1 MKRRHRQHSP
11 EETGRDGPGVKKEQS
26 RWIWGWGH
34 LQHWGC
40 CALRGRLGSVLLVLL
55 HFHHPLCLLTSM
67 EEILADSEDEEEEEE
82 ERQRGKEWR
91 KQARQKGQA
100 WLKEGEED
108 EPLNFLDPNVSQRVL
123 GEERSFTCGW
133 GGMDGAGTGVGY
145 TGVWGYDYPREGGP
159 SPGPDAS
166 LCEQP
171 PSQAPSGPEE

>member
-1 MKRRHRQHSP
+1 MKRRHHQHSP
-11 EETGRDGPGVKKEQS
+11 EETGKDGPGVKKEQPC
-26 RWIWGWGH
+26 RIWGWGH

-40 CALRGRLGSVLLVLL
+40 CVLWGRLGSAHLGLL

-82 ERQRGKEWR
+82 ERQRSKEWR

-123 GEERSFTCGW
+123 GEEQSFGCGR
-133 GGMDGAGTGVGY
+133 GGMDGAGAGVMHRGSGG
-145 TGVWGYDYPREGGP
+145 TTAPGSGSFPRP
-159 SPGPDAS
+159 
-166 LCEQP
+166 
-171 PSQAPSGPEE
+171 